1 MFQGGHRLVIMEQV
15 NKSVLFSQT
24 GKQSQ
29 IWTWHSDEDAIAI
42 YIQIKFFPKGT
53 IRYRSNQIKLF
64 QKRRK
69 IAPKLRQKGN
79 YLISD
84 KREMCLFSPPDCVGQ
99 GDHGN
104 SFLSISNEV
113 SSEYLPDSQH
123 HDLHAWGW
131 KQRSNILNNHS
142 FKTVCLW
149 CVLTYPPSMICNFGK
164 QHISMK

>member
-1 MFQGGHRLVIMEQV
+1 MMIMIF
-15 NKSVLFSQT
+15 NIKFAS
-24 GKQSQ
+24 
-29 IWTWHSDEDAIAI
+29 WHSDGDAIAI
-42 YIQIKFFPKGT
+42 YIQIEFFPKGT

-69 IAPKLRQKGN
+69 IVPKLRQKGN

-113 SSEYLPDSQH
+113 SSEYLSDSQYWMKAVM
-123 HDLHAWGW
+123 AWQKDKKKKRKKTTRQGW
-131 KQRSNILNNHS
+131 SL
-142 FKTVCLW
+142 
-149 CVLTYPPSMICNFGK
+149 
-164 QHISMK
+164 

>member
-1 MFQGGHRLVIMEQV
+1 MFQGEHPLVIMEQV
-15 NKSVLFSQT
+15 NKSVLFWEPISNLNLAFWW
-24 GKQSQ
+24 GCNCN
-29 IWTWHSDEDAIAI
+29 I
-42 YIQIKFFPKGT
+42 YSNKILPKGHQ
-53 IRYRSNQIKLF
+53 RYRSNQVKLF
-64 QKRRK
+64 QKQRK
-69 IAPKLRQKGN
+69 VAPKLRQKGN

-149 CVLTYPPSMICNFGK
+149 CVLTYPPSLICNFGK